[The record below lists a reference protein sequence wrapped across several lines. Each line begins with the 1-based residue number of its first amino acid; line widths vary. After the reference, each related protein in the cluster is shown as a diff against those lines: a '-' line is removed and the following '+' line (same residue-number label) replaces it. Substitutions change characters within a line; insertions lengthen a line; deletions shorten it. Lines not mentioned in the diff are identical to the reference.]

1 MSKRSIPD
9 NPEIDNSGAD
19 KREPTPSGELPEV
32 LPGVL
37 PGALYIV
44 ATPIGNLSDISDR
57 ARSILATVDLIA
69 AEDTRHSAKL
79 LHHFSIK
86 TPIISLHDFN
96 EADRSRKLISKL
108 SGGDSIALISD
119 AGTPL
124 ISDPG
129 YLLVKQA
136 RAAGLTIIPI
146 PGPCAAITALSAAGL
161 ATDRFIFE
169 GFPPAKSGAR
179 LTGFRKLRSETRTLI
194 FYESNHRILAS
205 LADMATVFGDRQA
218 VIAREMTKRFETIK
232 SDKLSGLI
240 QWIEQDEKQKLGEF
254 VVILAGAD
262 SAMLQAAEIE
272 QAQVLL
278 NKFLVEISP
287 GLSLSQAVSLVVELT
302 GLKKN
307 QVYDMALKIGK
318 EIEQGKD

>member
-9 NPEIDNSGAD
+9 NPESVA
-19 KREPTPSGELPEV
+19 
-32 LPGVL
+32 PGVI

-57 ARSILATVDLIA
+57 ARSILAAVDLIA

-79 LHHFSIK
+79 LHHFSIE

-96 EADRSRKLISKL
+96 EADRSRTLISKL
-108 SGGDSIALISD
+108 TGGESIALISD

-136 RAAGLTIIPI
+136 RHAGVTIIPI
-146 PGPCAAITALSAAGL
+146 PGPCAAITALSVAGL
-161 ATDRFIFE
+161 ATDRFVFE

-179 LTGFRKLRSETRTLI
+179 LTSFRKLRSETGTLI
-194 FYESNHRILAS
+194 FYESSHRILVS
-205 LADMATVFGDRQA
+205 LADMLVVFGDRQT

-232 SDKLSGLI
+232 SDDLSGLI
-240 QWIEQDEKQKLGEF
+240 QWIKQDEKQKLGEF

-262 SAMLQAAEIE
+262 SEMLQAAEVT
-272 QAQVLL
+272 QAERLL
-278 NKFLVEISP
+278 NKFLVEITP

-302 GLKKN
+302 DLKKN
-307 QVYDMALKIGK
+307 QVYDMALNIDKVNK
-318 EIEQGKD
+318 

>member
-1 MSKRSIPD
+1 VSKRSIPD
-9 NPEIDNSGAD
+9 KPEIVNSGPDNRQSVA
-19 KREPTPSGELPEV
+19 PGV

-37 PGALYIV
+37 PAALYIV

-57 ARSILATVDLIA
+57 ARATLATVDLIA

-79 LHHFSIK
+79 LHHFNIE

-96 EADRSRKLISKL
+96 EADRSRTLISKL
-108 SGGDSIALISD
+108 SGGESIALISD

-136 RAAGLTIIPI
+136 RDAGLPIIPI
-146 PGPCAAITALSAAGL
+146 PGPCAAITALSVAGL
-161 ATDRFIFE
+161 PTDRFVFE

-194 FYESNHRILAS
+194 FYESSHRILAS

-262 SAMLQAAEIE
+262 SKMLQTAEIR
-272 QAQVLL
+272 QAQALL
-278 NKFLVEISP
+278 NKFLVEINP

-302 GLKKN
+302 NLKKN
-307 QVYDMALKIGK
+307 QVYDMALQMGQ
-318 EIEQGKD
+318 ERDQGIDRSE